1 MVSTRSKAG
10 ANKQADTGPSGP
22 ANITPDLAAI
32 LDGQAKMQQELADQ
46 KKRSVDEMEAL
57 RQENSHLKRKI
68 EPIPLRRERQGRH
81 LKLQGPW
88 PSSPQKKKAST
99 IPPVTPSPPPNKHP
113 SPQPIPL
120 ISPPPYQST
129 PRPLSSPPPSTPPSF
144 DILSHMF
151 TTNFADSRPHQT
163 TTISLLGIRQAQGE
177 SLRAFIDRF
186 SKAALRTPHLNH
198 EMILQCMA
206 LTLQPGPFSN
216 KVYLH
221 PPASMHELKLRAADY
236 VSTAA
241 NPTPPPPALIPDQES
256 PDNPALLDM
265 LPSKS
270 QIPPP

>member
-129 PRPLSSPPPSTPPSF
+129 PRPLSSPPPSTPPRYPTIYPPPY
-144 DILSHMF
+144 ILLISHHPKTP
-151 TTNFADSRPHQT
+151 TTS
-163 TTISLLGIRQAQGE
+163 
-177 SLRAFIDRF
+177 
-186 SKAALRTPHLNH
+186 
-198 EMILQCMA
+198 
-206 LTLQPGPFSN
+206 LQPTSP
-216 KVYLH
+216 L
-221 PPASMHELKLRAADY
+221 
-236 VSTAA
+236 TT
-241 NPTPPPPALIPDQES
+241 TPPPFPPLSTIPS
-256 PDNPALLDM
+256 PTPTPTPQTQTSPPLHRLYCQHP
-265 LPSKS
+265 PSH
-270 QIPPP
+270 PVGTLYTRTLHW